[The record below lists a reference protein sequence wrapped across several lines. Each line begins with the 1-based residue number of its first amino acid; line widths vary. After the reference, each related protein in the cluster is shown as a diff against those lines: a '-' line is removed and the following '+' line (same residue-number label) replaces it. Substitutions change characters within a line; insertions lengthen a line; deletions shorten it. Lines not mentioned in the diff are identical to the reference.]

1 LLPCN
6 HVELRAQVNANN
18 ALRRVLILVPT
29 LRGGGAERVIVT
41 LLRFL
46 DRAKFKLTLT
56 VLDTRDAAYL
66 SEVPDDVELIDLGAR
81 RVRAALFQVY
91 RLIWQRRP
99 DVILSTLG
107 QMNLALAFLRAGL
120 PNSVRYI
127 ARETVIVS
135 YLPRVFTIPFWWF
148 WAYRR
153 LYKKID
159 LVVCLSHEMR
169 RDLIDNFNCPAE
181 KTVVINNPVDV
192 ERIQMLATEGT
203 GVQQGVDAGNVQ
215 LVAAGSL
222 IKMKGF
228 DLLIEALAL
237 SRNSRLRLTILGDG
251 PLLEPLQRLAAERGL
266 ASVVKF
272 VGFQKNPFAFFARA
286 DAFVF
291 SSRFE
296 GFPNVVLEA
305 LACGTPVIAMPSPG
319 GVREILE
326 GIPGCFLADEV
337 SASALAKIFDNFEGG
352 YRLPANA
359 VEPYQAAS
367 ITKRYEQELLRAST

>member
-1 LLPCN
+1 
-6 HVELRAQVNANN
+6 VNANN